1 MYDDDRFSDSFE
13 EYAPDETPDG
23 PPRRRGCLF
32 LFVSLLLVV
41 TLIGSTLA
49 AWFILAQRSVMTTAS
64 ATSAPARQPTLAPA
78 TLVAALPTPLP
89 TPVEPTPTA
98 ADEPTVKDVYKR
110 QVQGR
115 GLRRGPH
122 AL

>member
-49 AWFILAQRSVMTTAS
+49 AWFILALS
-64 ATSAPARQPTLAPA
+64 LI
-78 TLVAALPTPLP
+78 
-89 TPVEPTPTA
+89 
-98 ADEPTVKDVYKR
+98 
-110 QVQGR
+110 
-115 GLRRGPH
+115 H
-122 AL
+122 I

>member
-49 AWFILAQRSVMTTAS
+49 AWFILAQRSVTTTAS

-78 TLVAALPTPLP
+78 TLVAALPTP
-89 TPVEPTPTA
+89 VEPTPTA
-98 ADEPTVKDVYKR
+98 ADEPTVNRIVICLLYTSR
-110 QVQGR
+110 CV
-115 GLRRGPH
+115 
-122 AL
+122 